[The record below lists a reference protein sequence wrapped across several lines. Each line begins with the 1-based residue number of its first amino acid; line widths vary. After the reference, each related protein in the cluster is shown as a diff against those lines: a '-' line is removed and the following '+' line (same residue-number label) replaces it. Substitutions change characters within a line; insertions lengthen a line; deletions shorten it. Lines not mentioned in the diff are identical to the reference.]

1 MCRISGILNSSLP
14 VHQISNYVNAM
25 CDCMRH
31 GGPDD
36 GGIFVDESAS
46 LVLGNRRLSLV
57 DLSHAGH
64 QPMNYAERYTITYN
78 GEIYNYGEIRKE
90 LISRGHIFV
99 SHTDT
104 EVVLA
109 AFAQWNVQAFE
120 KFNGMF
126 AFALWDKK
134 EKELYLV
141 RDAAGMKP
149 LYYSGANNGL
159 AFASEIRAL
168 KQIPF
173 LQKENKNWPVYLL
186 AYGHIP
192 EPVTT
197 LESVIPLR
205 KGCFLKYN
213 ALKGISILQSFKHY
227 SFTENT
233 TGSIDVKEQLRNL
246 MSASVERH
254 LAADASIGVFLSGGL
269 DSAIIASV
277 ASSLDKAEI
286 QTLSLYFD
294 EAAFSEKK
302 YQDLLI
308 HKIQSDSFQHLLLQ
322 SEFQHSFANIID
334 DMDMPCSD
342 GINTWF
348 ISKYAKEQGMKAV
361 LSGIG
366 ADELFGGYPSFSRI
380 EFAKLLQHF
389 PAFLNLKKKS
399 NKKQL
404 NRLAY
409 LKMQGIKG
417 IYLFLRGHFTPYE
430 TARQLDGN
438 ESEIWNILND
448 LPVMGDISN
457 LSLRNQASW
466 MEMNLYMQ
474 NQLLRDADVM
484 GMIHSVEIR
493 VPFLDNEL
501 IKFATGLNSEQK
513 YKGAKRKQILIDSFQ
528 NILPREI
535 WDRPKM
541 GFSFPF
547 AKWLA
552 KNKYVSDLMSDGK
565 KITQLNYHKFCEGD
579 LHWSHMMSLILLK
592 NKGIV

>member
-1 MCRISGILNSSLP
+1 MCRISGIINSSLP
-14 VHQISNYVNAM
+14 VNQIKEYVAAM
-25 CDCMRH
+25 CESMRH

-36 GGIFVDESAS
+36 GGLFCDDEFH

-57 DLSHAGH
+57 DLSQAGH
-64 QPMNYAERYTITYN
+64 QPMEYEDRYTITYN
-78 GEIYNYGEIRKE
+78 GEIYNYTELRKE
-90 LISRGHIFV
+90 LIELGHTFK

-109 AFAQWNVQAFE
+109 SFAQWNIQAFE

-126 AFALWDKK
+126 GFALWDKK

-149 LYYSGANNGL
+149 LYYSGSQNGI
-159 AFASEIRAL
+159 AFASEIRAF
-168 KQIPF
+168 KNIPF

-197 LESVIPLR
+197 LETVIPLR

-213 ALKGISILQSFKHY
+213 SISGISILQSYKHY
-227 SFTENT
+227 SYTE
-233 TGSIDVKEQLRNL
+233 SISDIADVSVQLTQL
-246 MSASVERH
+246 MYASVERH
-254 LAADASIGVFLSGGL
+254 LEADASIGVFLSGGL
-269 DSAIIASV
+269 DSSIIASV
-277 ASSLDKAEI
+277 ASALGKSNI

-294 EAAFSEKK
+294 EAAFSEKQ

-308 HKIQSDSFQHLLLQ
+308 HKMKSDSFQHLLLPN
-322 SEFQHSFANIID
+322 EFQNSFADILN

-348 ISKYAKEQGMKAV
+348 ISKYAKEKGMKAV

-366 ADELFGGYPSFSRI
+366 ADELFGGYPSFARM
-380 EFAKLLQHF
+380 ELARLLQKF

-409 LKMQGIKG
+409 LKMDGIKG

-430 TARQLDGN
+430 TARQLDAN
-438 ESEIWNILND
+438 ESEIYNIIND
-448 LPVMGDISN
+448 LPVMGDVKG
-457 LSLRNQASW
+457 LSLKNQASW

-493 VPFLDNEL
+493 VPFLDNNI
-501 IKFATGLNSEQK
+501 IKFATSLPSEKK
-513 YKGAKRKQILIDSFQ
+513 YHGVKRKQILIDTFE
-528 NILPREI
+528 NVLPKEI
-535 WDRPKM
+535 WNRPKM

-547 AKWLA
+547 SKWLA
-552 KNKYVSDLMSDGK
+552 NNNHVSDLMTNANT
-565 KITQLNYHKFCEGD
+565 ITTKNYTRFLEGD
-579 LHWSHMMSLILLK
+579 MHWSNMMSIILLK

>member
-1 MCRISGILNSSLP
+1 MCRISGIISSSFP
-14 VHQISNYVNAM
+14 IHQIQDFVTDM
-25 CDCMRH
+25 CNCMRH

-36 GGIFVDESAS
+36 GGTFCDESANM
-46 LVLGNRRLSLV
+46 VLGNRRLSLV
-57 DLSHAGH
+57 DLSQAGH
-64 QPMNYAERYTITYN
+64 QPMNYLDRYTITYN
-78 GEIYNYGEIRKE
+78 GEIYNYNVLRNE
-90 LISRGHIFV
+90 LIASGHIFN

-149 LYYSGANNGL
+149 LYYSLANNGV

-168 KQIPF
+168 KKIPF

-197 LESVIPLR
+197 LESVLPLR
-205 KGCFLKYN
+205 KGCFLKFN
-213 ALKGISILQSFKHY
+213 LQSGISILQSYKHY
-227 SFTENT
+227 SFTESNSYASEPAET
-233 TGSIDVKEQLRNL
+233 LKNL
-246 MSASVERH
+246 MKESVERH
-254 LAADASIGVFLSGGL
+254 LEADASIGVFLSGGL

-277 ASSLDKAEI
+277 ASQSGKSKI

-308 HKIQSDSFQHLLLQ
+308 HKIKSDSFQHLLLQ
-322 SEFQHSFANIID
+322 SEFQDSFSNIID

-348 ISKYAKEQGMKAV
+348 ISKYAKEKGMKAV

-366 ADELFGGYPSFSRI
+366 ADELFGGYPSFSRM
-380 EFAKLLQHF
+380 EFARLLQKF
-389 PAFLNLKKKS
+389 PAILDLKKKS

-409 LKMQGIKG
+409 LKMNGIKG

-430 TARQLDGN
+430 TARQLDAS

-448 LPVMGDISN
+448 LPVMGDVKD
-457 LSLRNQASW
+457 LSFKNQASW

-493 VPFLDNEL
+493 VPFLDNEM
-501 IKFATGLNSEQK
+501 IRFATGLNSEEK
-513 YKGAKRKQILIDSFQ
+513 YKGNKRKQFLIESFES
-528 NILPREI
+528 ILPREI

-547 AKWLA
+547 SKWLA
-552 KNKYVSDLMSDGK
+552 KNNYVSDLMDDGK
-565 KITQLNYHKFCEGD
+565 KITQLNYNKFCAGE